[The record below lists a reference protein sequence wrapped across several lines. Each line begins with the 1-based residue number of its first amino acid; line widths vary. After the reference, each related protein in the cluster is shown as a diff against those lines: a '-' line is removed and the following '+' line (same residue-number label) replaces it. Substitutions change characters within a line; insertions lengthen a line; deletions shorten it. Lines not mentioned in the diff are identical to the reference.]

1 MLREFDR
8 SLELTEGWARNVLKG
23 MDRVKRKGTTGK
35 IQPFQKFLEE
45 EKFTFPRAIS
55 KFVSDHDM
63 PLGLALNLE
72 LTPLS
77 YVSPGEYTFD
87 LKSLKTVP
95 IKGVDDKQHIIM
107 TFRVNESDS
116 FLPIQLI
123 YSGKTK
129 RIIPKYG
136 FPSCYDVMFTLNY
149 WSNYEKCVKLF
160 EKIIFS
166 YLNAKKEDLGY
177 PKEQ

>member
-1 MLREFDR
+1 M
-8 SLELTEGWARNVLKG
+8 STI
-23 MDRVKRKGTTGK
+23 T
-35 IQPFQKFLEE
+35 
-45 EKFTFPRAIS
+45 
-55 KFVSDHDM
+55 
-63 PLGLALNLE
+63 
-72 LTPLS
+72 
-77 YVSPGEYTFD
+77 
-87 LKSLKTVP
+87 
-95 IKGVDDKQHIIM
+95 M
-107 TFRVNESDS
+107 TFTVNVSDS

-136 FPSCYDVMFTLNY
+136 FPSCYDVMFTTNY

>member
-1 MLREFDR
+1 
-8 SLELTEGWARNVLKG
+8 
-23 MDRVKRKGTTGK
+23 
-35 IQPFQKFLEE
+35 
-45 EKFTFPRAIS
+45 
-55 KFVSDHDM
+55 M

-95 IKGVDDKQHIIM
+95 IKGVDDKQHITM

-136 FPSCYDVMFTLNY
+136 FPSCYDVMFTPNY

-177 PKEQ
+177 PKEQQSLIVIDTFKGQDNAEIKALCSKCDSKLVIVSHNLTNKF